1 MNIRAFNGA
10 GKFSDRQVLAI
21 NVDPDLT
28 APRVAIFWVSKFLEF
43 LRYVDVHQ
51 LVLNSLD
58 AHLLTLLPLQT
69 NLMHTLTVLFLFLDV
84 DVKEPDEKSIITY
97 VSSLYDVFP
106 EVPTVEQSL
115 MDNERQLKID
125 EYRDLSSSLVTWLQ
139 DVIMMMSQRNF
150 PSTLIEMKSL
160 LADLNRFK
168 IEDVPPRLEMRKKAL
183 RVFDETQVYLTLLT
197 IRKICKENV
206 NAASIHNFPGRVLY
220 DNHNSLL
227 ILFW

>member
-1 MNIRAFNGA
+1 M
-10 GKFSDRQVLAI
+10 
-21 NVDPDLT
+21 
-28 APRVAIFWVSKFLEF
+28 
-43 LRYVDVHQ
+43 DV
-51 LVLNSLD
+51 
-58 AHLLTLLPLQT
+58 P
-69 NLMHTLTVLFLFLDV
+69 
-84 DVKEPDEKSIITY
+84 EPDEKSIITY

-106 EVPTVEQSL
+106 DVPTVEQSL

-183 RVFDETQVYLTLLT
+183 RHFDEIQVR
-197 IRKICKENV
+197 I
-206 NAASIHNFPGRVLY
+206 
-220 DNHNSLL
+220 
-227 ILFW
+227 

>member
-1 MNIRAFNGA
+1 M
-10 GKFSDRQVLAI
+10 
-21 NVDPDLT
+21 
-28 APRVAIFWVSKFLEF
+28 
-43 LRYVDVHQ
+43 DV
-51 LVLNSLD
+51 
-58 AHLLTLLPLQT
+58 P
-69 NLMHTLTVLFLFLDV
+69 
-84 DVKEPDEKSIITY
+84 EPDEKSIITY

-106 EVPTVEQSL
+106 DVPTVEQSL

-183 RVFDETQVYLTLLT
+183 RLFDEIQVKTKFSSS
-197 IRKICKENV
+197 IGKIVEE
-206 NAASIHNFPGRVLY
+206 R
-220 DNHNSLL
+220 L
-227 ILFW
+227 I